1 MIARGGVDDGIA
13 SARFGSQ
20 QIRIIE
26 RADDRFDAACRYE
39 ISLFLA
45 ANEAANLVTISDQGR
60 RNRTANIA
68 ARAGKEDF
76 QIWLSSV
83 SLGPIIRWAMANRE
97 VFARERR
104 VKPGAAR
111 RSRKGWISPRRSRAK
126 SRRCA
131 RRAAA
136 TDARPPSARR

>member
-45 ANEAANLVTISDQGR
+45 ANEAANLMTINDQGR
-60 RNRTANIA
+60 CNRTANIA

-104 VKPGAAR
+104 VKPGAAKR
-111 RSRKGWISPRRSRAK
+111 NWKDGLALADLAQNLGGVLAEPRRRTLG
-126 SRRCA
+126 RH
-131 RRAAA
+131 RRAV
-136 TDARPPSARR
+136 